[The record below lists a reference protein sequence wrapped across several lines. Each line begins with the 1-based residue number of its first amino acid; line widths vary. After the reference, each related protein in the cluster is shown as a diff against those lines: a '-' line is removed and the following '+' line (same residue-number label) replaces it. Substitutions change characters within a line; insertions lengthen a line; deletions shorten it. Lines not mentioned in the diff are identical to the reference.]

1 MSDKIAFDAN
11 VMKRVPTVYSG
22 ISSNPFKQDLSS
34 ADGRQLPK
42 NPRKFMK
49 REGHC
54 DLSFW
59 VGLDSLN
66 HYHILDESAA
76 ALGCHSETSRR
87 GE

>member
-1 MSDKIAFDAN
+1 VSDKIAFDAN
-11 VMKRVPTVYSG
+11 VMKKVQTVYSG

-66 HYHILDESAA
+66 HYFGGIG
-76 ALGCHSETSRR
+76 GCSWLSL
-87 GE
+87 